1 MSSVAVPGRRE
12 MNDAVPVLRDLHLTK
27 IRGII
32 ADCYPEFTVI
42 MDGTPVFAEA
52 ECVMLRF
59 VHKGNRKIFEFVV
72 HLGLY
77 AESLDGNTI
86 ARHVADVLMGGS
98 LSLQL
103 RNWKATSVDRAATNK
118 RAMTVSHEEQGI
130 SPFCA
135 YCTSDRHL
143 LDLKTMHFVDN

>member
-1 MSSVAVPGRRE
+1 MLLGTMTYAAIPGRRE
-12 MNDAVPVLRDLHLTK
+12 MNDAVPVLRDLHLSK

-59 VHKGNRKIFEFVV
+59 VRKSNSKIYEFVV
-72 HLGLY
+72 HIGLY

-86 ARHVADVLMGGS
+86 AKHVADVLTGGR

-103 RNWKATSVDRAATNK
+103 KNWKATAVDRAATNK
-118 RAMTVSHEEQGI
+118 RAMTILHDGSRTEPIGGHDN
-130 SPFCA
+130 
-135 YCTSDRHL
+135 DRPRVKRNI
-143 LDLKTMHFVDN
+143 D